1 MSSRNLSEFTVIQLK
16 DKLRELGLSSV
27 GNKAELINRL
37 IEADPTG
44 ERTETVSEMPEASA
58 TQGDQSE
65 SDVRVPIMTSHER
78 EIEMCRREKEMAE
91 RELQL
96 ARRELELIREM
107 QQLNL
112 AERGQARRENAYND
126 HPRASI
132 AAIADLLGSFDG
144 SVGDYKIWEEQLKL
158 LKTTYRLTDE
168 YVKILIG
175 MRLKGNAAQWLH
187 SRPEHIGLPIDDLL
201 DRLREMYDHRPS
213 RILLRKRFEER
224 N

>member
-1 MSSRNLSEFTVIQLK
+1 MSAKNPSDFTVVQLK
-16 DKLRELGLSSV
+16 EKLRDLGLSPL
-27 GNKAELINRL
+27 GNKAELIGRL
-37 IEADPTG
+37 LEADPTG
-44 ERTETVSEMPEASA
+44 ERTGTVSEMPEASV
-58 TQGDQSE
+58 TQGSQSE
-65 SDVRVPIMTSHER
+65 SDARVPAMTSHER
-78 EIEMCRREKEMAE
+78 EIEMYRREKELAE

-96 ARRELELIREM
+96 ARRKLELVREM
-107 QQLNL
+107 QQLNST
-112 AERGQARRENAYND
+112 ERGQARREHAYND

-158 LKTTYRLTDE
+158 LKTTYHLTDE

-187 SRPEHIGLPIDDLL
+187 SRPEHIGLPVDDLL
-201 DRLREMYDHRPS
+201 NKLREMYDHRPS
-213 RILLRKRFEER
+213 RILLRKKFEER